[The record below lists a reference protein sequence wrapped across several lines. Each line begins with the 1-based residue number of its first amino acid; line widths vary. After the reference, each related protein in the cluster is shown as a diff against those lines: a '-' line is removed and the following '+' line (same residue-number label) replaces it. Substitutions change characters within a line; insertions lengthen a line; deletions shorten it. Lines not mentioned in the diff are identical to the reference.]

1 MLHSRDW
8 TLGYSIPTRSLSHLV
23 FKKDDLPLGERII
36 GPAVETGFL
45 GFCGLHEL
53 LEKIRIRAEVDAT
66 SVCRVFGIKQAISVM
81 MFLWSTLG

>member
-1 MLHSRDW
+1 MLHSRDL
-8 TLGYSIPTRSLSHLV
+8 TLGYSIPIGSLSHLV

-53 LEKIRIRAEVDAT
+53 LEKIPIRAEVD

-81 MFLWSTLG
+81 MFLWGTLG